1 MFSSTDWMSLSTH
14 CILLHATRAEA
25 LNFLN
30 HGLRMTYDDFGEGF
44 PLLFVHGHC
53 FDRTMWSSQLQSLR
67 WKYRVVAPDLRGYGE
82 SESDGG
88 QVCTQETF
96 ASDLERL
103 LDHCRIERACVVGLS
118 MGGQIAMQLA
128 TALPSRTAGL
138 VLAATFAEAE
148 TPEGVTERNRVADR
162 IVAEGI
168 VGFGS
173 EMLPKLMSPASLKRQ
188 PLFASRVFQM
198 ICQSAPI
205 AAAAANRGRAMRSD
219 YRSALAKYS
228 GASMIIVGTQDA
240 YTSVAKAQALQA
252 LMKDC
257 RLEIF
262 EGIGHLPNLE
272 DEDRFNR
279 CLHFFL
285 NQIVARG

>member
-1 MFSSTDWMSLSTH
+1 M
-14 CILLHATRAEA
+14 I
-25 LNFLN
+25 FLN

-53 FDRTMWSSQLQSLR
+53 FDRTMWRSQLQSLR

-82 SESDGG
+82 PESDGG

-96 ASDLERL
+96 TSDLERL
-103 LDHCRIERACVVGLS
+103 LDHCRIESACIVGLS

-128 TALPSRTAGL
+128 SALPSRTAGL
-138 VLAATFAEAE
+138 VLAATFAEEE
-148 TPEGVTERNRVADR
+148 TPEGVTARNRVADR

-173 EMLPKLMSPASLKRQ
+173 EMLLQLMSPASLK
-188 PLFASRVFQM
+188 LLASRVFQM
-198 ICQSAPI
+198 ICQTAPI

-219 YRSALAKYS
+219 YRPALAKYS
-228 GASMIIVGTQDA
+228 GPSMIIVGTHDP

-257 RLEIF
+257 RLKVF

-279 CLHFFL
+279 CLHSFL
-285 NQIVARG
+285 PQVVPAGYGNQRSNISSR

>member
-1 MFSSTDWMSLSTH
+1 M
-14 CILLHATRAEA
+14 I
-25 LNFLN
+25 FLN

-53 FDRTMWSSQLQSLR
+53 FDRTMWRSQLQSLR

-103 LDHCRIERACVVGLS
+103 LDHCRIESACIVGLS

-128 TALPSRTAGL
+128 SALPSRTAGL
-138 VLAATFAEAE
+138 VLAATFAEEE
-148 TPEGVTERNRVADR
+148 TPEGVTARNRVADR

-173 EMLPKLMSPASLKRQ
+173 EMLLQLMSPASLKCQ
-188 PLFASRVFQM
+188 PLLASRVFQM
-198 ICQSAPI
+198 ICQTAPI

-219 YRSALAKYS
+219 YRPALAKYS
-228 GASMIIVGTQDA
+228 GPSMIIVGTQDP

-257 RLEIF
+257 RLAVF

-279 CLHFFL
+279 CLHSFL
-285 NQIVARG
+285 HQVVPAGYGNQQSNISST